1 MKSARSSSKFLLAA
15 LAAGVFLFSV
25 SQATIPAGYPGR
37 PYPPGSAPH
46 EIPGRISFHDYD
58 YVPPSLGQSNGVTFV
73 QDDQAYA
80 ANSNAGGR
88 DGKIPGIPAD
98 SDNAWPALYLTWHVP
113 SSDTFYAA
121 GVVYPNGTRYPGS
134 DTSVNDWYIGASHPD
149 GMTKYT
155 IHVPKAGKYWISSI
169 WAADSW
175 PVTFHV
181 NFLNG
186 TTTVST
192 PAVTLNG

>member
-15 LAAGVFLFSV
+15 LAAGAFLFSV
-25 SQATIPAGYPGR
+25 SQAAIPTGYIGK
-37 PYPPGSAPH
+37 PYPPDSAPH

-58 YVPPSLGQSNGVTFV
+58 YVPPSLGQSNNVTFV
-73 QDDQAYA
+73 QDDQAGA

-121 GVVYPNGTRYPGS
+121 GVVYPNGTRYPVLIPPSMIG
-134 DTSVNDWYIGASHPD
+134 TSE
-149 GMTKYT
+149 
-155 IHVPKAGKYWISSI
+155 
-169 WAADSW
+169 
-175 PVTFHV
+175 
-181 NFLNG
+181 
-186 TTTVST
+186 
-192 PAVTLNG
+192 PAIRTA